1 MIFGIIRHMKIILAF
16 VVGFTVATMFAGNWV
31 FDQDKGTVTD
41 GEFVYS
47 ATLKDGGV
55 AIGKI
60 KSCPLEAVC
69 LDFRK
74 PVADAAGKPL
84 KFTEWSAEFA
94 QGIRRLREIHFDTA
108 VPPAGLR
115 QPYLKDVAPW
125 IGVATVIHTD
135 EDIGAWKRL
144 QSGHKAPEKC
154 CFLRRLNTLP
164 EMPKDPAHRIV
175 AHMGGNEFARSNTAG
190 AYKAAVENGVIS
202 LECDTQMAPEGY
214 LYLNHD
220 PQKNYAE
227 QTKLKEILPFV
238 QKGIDLQLDCKCRES
253 GEDEQVRILK
263 EDGAHLR
270 GRIIFATW
278 SSKFS
283 KRIHKE
289 LPGAVV
295 WMPKMMRKG
304 SKAEDY
310 SNTPLGIAAAVA
322 CFNAEGVALQ
332 WNPDVCTQEFLEE
345 LSRYGVEV
353 DVWTIDDVEE
363 VRLALSRGAR
373 WVTTNKPT
381 KMIKSLR

>member
-1 MIFGIIRHMKIILAF
+1 MKLRGLVMSLALALS
-16 VVGFTVATMFAGNWV
+16 GAAFAGEWV
-31 FDQDKGTVTD
+31 FNQAEGTVTD

-60 KSCPLEAVC
+60 KSCPLESVR
-69 LDFRK
+69 LDFCK
-74 PVADAAGKPL
+74 PVTDVGGKPL

-94 QGIRRLREIHFDTA
+94 QGIRRLREIHFNTA
-108 VPPAGLR
+108 VPPTGLA

-125 IGVATVIHTD
+125 LGVATVIHTD
-135 EDIGAWKRL
+135 GDIGAWKRL
-144 QSGHKAPEKC
+144 RSGHKAPEKC
-154 CFLRRLNTLP
+154 CYLRRRNTVP
-164 EMPKDPAHRIV
+164 EMPKDPSQRIV
-175 AHMGGNEFARSNTAG
+175 AHMGGNEFARPNTVG
-190 AYKAAVENGVIS
+190 AYRAAVENGVIS

-227 QTKLKEILPFV
+227 MTKLKEILPFV

-253 GEDEQVRILK
+253 GEDEQIRLLK

-278 SSKFS
+278 SGKFS

-304 SKAEDY
+304 AKAEEP
-310 SNTPLGIAAAVA
+310 SNTPLGIAAAAA

-332 WNPDVCTQEFLEE
+332 WNREVCTQEFFAE
-345 LSRYGVEV
+345 LARYGVEV
-353 DVWTIDDVEE
+353 DVWTIDNVDE

-381 KMIKSLR
+381 QMIRSLRNLL